1 MIIVILFKS
10 VILKT
15 ETIALNVA
23 LIVALSALYVC
34 KCSGRDSDPLV
45 DTGQFGKV
53 DRRIYSCLIGFEL
66 K

>member
-10 VILKT
+10 VT

-34 KCSGRDSDPLV
+34 KCSGRVSDPLV

-53 DRRIYSCLIGFEL
+53 DRS
-66 K
+66 

>member
-1 MIIVILFKS
+1 VIIVILFKS

-34 KCSGRDSDPLV
+34 KCS
-45 DTGQFGKV
+45 
-53 DRRIYSCLIGFEL
+53 DRE
-66 K
+66 